1 MYQKMHFS
9 IIISCN
15 PKSKEYV
22 IAMIT
27 EQQKQ
32 YMYNKFKAQ
41 YDFLA
46 QKQSDKIKE
55 QYKKKLDRRYNKRLR
70 TIEQKAKDKQRIE
83 KAIKKGKPIE
93 KKDKTK
99 TLSRYKNEAF
109 SIFQL
114 YIRISKS
121 NNKGF
126 VVLLDNKNTVYYTEC
141 DAGHFYPKS
150 NYPQLAFV
158 VDNVFPISK
167 YTNKA
172 Q

>member
-1 MYQKMHFS
+1 
-9 IIISCN
+9 
-15 PKSKEYV
+15 
-22 IAMIT
+22 MIKT
-27 EQQKQ
+27 AKQVQYDRDKQKQ
-32 YMYNKFKAQ
+32 VSYSRMERQYNFLKQKKYAEIDDLLNKKMFRRFKRREKN
-41 YDFLA
+41 YDI
-46 QKQSDKIKE
+46 QT
-55 QYKKKLDRRYNKRLR
+55 KKLVKQA
-70 TIEQKAKDKQRIE
+70 EAKLQG
-83 KAIKKGKPIE
+83 KKIAVTVKP
-93 KKDKTK
+93 TTQ
-99 TLSRYKNEAF
+99 TLSAVKKEAF
-109 SIFQL
+109 AIFQL

-150 NYPQLAFV
+150 NYPQLAFT